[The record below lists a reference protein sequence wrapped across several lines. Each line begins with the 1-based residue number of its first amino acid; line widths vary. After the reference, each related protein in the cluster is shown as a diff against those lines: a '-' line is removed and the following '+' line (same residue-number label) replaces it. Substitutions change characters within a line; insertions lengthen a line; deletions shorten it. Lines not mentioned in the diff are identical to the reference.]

1 MIDLKTEEL
10 VTFSQAAH
18 WLGKKRGCPVSP
30 LSVTRWARYGL
41 KRDGQQI
48 RLESLKIGGRRVTS
62 MEACQRFCDRLT
74 GETDVVTP
82 VTPTDRERLRR
93 AEEAG
98 RELEKLGM

>member
-1 MIDLKTEEL
+1 
-10 VTFSQAAH
+10 
-18 WLGKKRGCPVSP
+18 
-30 LSVTRWARYGL
+30 
-41 KRDGQQI
+41 
-48 RLESLKIGGRRVTS
+48 